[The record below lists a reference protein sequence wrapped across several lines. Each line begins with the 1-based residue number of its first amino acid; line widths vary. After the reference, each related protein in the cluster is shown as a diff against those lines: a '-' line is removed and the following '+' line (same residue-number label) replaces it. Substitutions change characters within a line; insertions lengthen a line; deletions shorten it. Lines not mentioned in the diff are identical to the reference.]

1 MSIETDALGG
11 RAVGS
16 HIRLRGRV
24 LGTTLEVEC
33 VVTKGIPFELK
44 EWMTTGTPR
53 LLVIGSY
60 RMEVKILPENGGS
73 QVTIAIDYA
82 NPSDAWTRILWAPF
96 SRIYAR
102 WCVRQMSSDLVARF
116 EAAQRK

>member
-1 MSIETDALGG
+1 MSIETDVQGG

-24 LGTTLEVEC
+24 LGATLEVEC
-33 VVTKGIPFELK
+33 VVTKRIPPELK

-60 RMEVKILPENGGS
+60 RMEVKILPHNVGS
-73 QVTIAIDYA
+73 QVTITIDFA
-82 NPSDAWTRILWAPF
+82 SPSGAWTRIIWAPF
-96 SRIYAR
+96 ARIYAR
-102 WCVRQMSSDLVARF
+102 WCVRQMASDLVARF
-116 EAAQRK
+116 EAVEHR